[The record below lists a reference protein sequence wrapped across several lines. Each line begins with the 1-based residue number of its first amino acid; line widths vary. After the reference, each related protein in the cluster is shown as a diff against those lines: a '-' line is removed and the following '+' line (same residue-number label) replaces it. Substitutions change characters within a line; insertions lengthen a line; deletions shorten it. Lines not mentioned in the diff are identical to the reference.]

1 MNWNLGLSPGR
12 EWLHRRLDLDPEQG
26 HRAGLRLRAP
36 RASGND
42 DLAVETTVIF
52 RLCFRGQR
60 GFYLATDH
68 RRRAQSINMRTAGW
82 ATYVLSTVWFS
93 VGDYCRVLLRFAR
106 LLSDHLRG
114 CHASEPPRD

>member
-1 MNWNLGLSPGR
+1 MDTGR
-12 EWLHRRLDLDPEQG
+12 
-26 HRAGLRLRAP
+26 GLRLRAP
-36 RASGND
+36 RASRND

-52 RLCFRGQR
+52 RVCFRGQR

-82 ATYVLSTVWFS
+82 AAYVLSTVWFS

-106 LLSDHLRG
+106 LLPDHLRG
-114 CHASEPPRD
+114 CHAAEPPLYQNPILAADANVTDQARF